1 MACENVLVAQKISSL
16 EKTSRKDLLKF
27 GPEMKSLP
35 LAIQKTGDGEERKG
49 WIWKALSTWMNQ
61 NFN

>member
-16 EKTSRKDLLKF
+16 EKTSTKELLKF

-35 LAIQKTGDGEERKG
+35 LAIQKTGDGE
-49 WIWKALSTWMNQ
+49 
-61 NFN
+61 